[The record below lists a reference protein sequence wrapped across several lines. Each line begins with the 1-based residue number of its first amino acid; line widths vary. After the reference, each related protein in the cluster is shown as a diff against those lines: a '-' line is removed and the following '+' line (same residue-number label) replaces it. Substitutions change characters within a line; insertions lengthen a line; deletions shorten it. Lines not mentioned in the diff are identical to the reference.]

1 MRSIEHSISLVNALQ
16 VERKLSITN
25 ALLMSCYTSP
35 HTHSLS
41 FRPLVFPDSVV
52 FRCDIPLDGRAEGVV
67 SFDGKYSQPLKRGD
81 SLVVKVST
89 HLSLDWLTD
98 VW

>member
-1 MRSIEHSISLVNALQ
+1 MYPHYYLRSITVA
-16 VERKLSITN
+16 T
-25 ALLMSCYTSP
+25 CYMTL
-35 HTHSLS
+35 HKTHSLS

-89 HLSLDWLTD
+89 HSQHYHIIAMVCRYHCILILLA
-98 VW
+98 

>member
-1 MRSIEHSISLVNALQ
+1 MLDLTDAP
-16 VERKLSITN
+16 
-25 ALLMSCYTSP
+25 LLCYLLYNNY
-35 HTHSLS
+35 THSLS

-81 SLVVKVST
+81 SLVVKVSICI
-89 HLSLDWLTD
+89 
-98 VW
+98 